1 MIHIKS
7 YIKPKNTPSTTSSN
21 SSGNNVV
28 VNNSQPSP
36 AENWFYYNNDTNSVV
51 CRYDFYSVGN
61 VSAYG
66 ADETESVNN
75 NTPIDNLTS
84 TSTTRPLSANQ
95 GRVLKSLIDNATT
108 SSGGTV
114 TTIDWSNV
122 TNKPTTFTPSTH
134 THRIGEVLNLQRTL
148 DSLNSANTQNTNN
161 IASHANN
168 SAVHLSSDDR
178 NKLNNLTNEQIQ
190 FLVQLMNIITIDNNN
205 ITFNKNVVSTGN
217 VVANNI

>member
-1 MIHIKS
+1 MINIKS
-7 YIKPKNTPSTTSSN
+7 YIKPKNSSN
-21 SSGNNVV
+21 TNSTVTSAV
-28 VNNSQPSP
+28 VNNVSSQPSP
-36 AENWFYYNNDTNSVV
+36 ADNWFYYNNDTNSVV

-66 ADETESVNN
+66 ADETESSSD

-108 SSGGTV
+108 SSGGAV

-134 THRIGEVLNLQRTL
+134 AHKIADVVNLQREL
-148 DSLNSANTQNTNN
+148 YSLNSANTQNTNN

-168 SAVHLSSDDR
+168 SSLHLSADDR

-190 FLVQLMNIITIDNNN
+190 FIVQLMNIITIDNNN

>member
-1 MIHIKS
+1 MINIKS
-7 YIKPKNTPSTTSSN
+7 YIKPKNSSN
-21 SSGNNVV
+21 TNSTVTSAV
-28 VNNSQPSP
+28 VNNDSSQPSP
-36 AENWFYYNNDTNSVV
+36 ADNWFYYNNDTNSVV

-66 ADETESVNN
+66 ADETESVND
-75 NTPIDNLTS
+75 TAPVDNLTS
-84 TSTTRPLSANQ
+84 TSTTKALSANQ

-122 TNKPTTFTPSTH
+122 TNKPSTFTPSTH
-134 THRIGEVLNLQRTL
+134 AHRIGEVINLQRTL
-148 DSLNSANTQNTNN
+148 YSLNSANTQNTNN
-161 IASHANN
+161 IASHTNN
-168 SAVHLSSDDR
+168 SSVHLSADDR

-190 FLVQLMNIITIDNNN
+190 FLVKLMNIITIDNNN

>member
-1 MIHIKS
+1 MINIKS
-7 YIKPKNTPSTTSSN
+7 YIKPKNSSN
-21 SSGNNVV
+21 TNSTVTSAV
-28 VNNSQPSP
+28 VNNVSSQPSP
-36 AENWFYYNNDTNSVV
+36 ADNWFYYNNDTNSVV

-66 ADETESVNN
+66 ADETESASD

-122 TNKPTTFTPSTH
+122 TNKPTAFTPSTH
-134 THRIGEVLNLQRTL
+134 THKIADVANLQLTL
-148 DSLNSANTQNTNN
+148 DSLNTANIQNTNN

-168 SAVHLSSDDR
+168 SVVHLSTDDR

-190 FLVQLMNIITIDNNN
+190 FIVQLMNIITIDNNN

>member
-7 YIKPKNTPSTTSSN
+7 YIKPKNNNSSN
-21 SSGNNVV
+21 SSGGSVV
-28 VNNSQPSP
+28 VNNSQSSP

-66 ADETESVNN
+66 ADETESVED
-75 NTPIDNLTS
+75 TSPVDNLTS
-84 TSTTRPLSANQ
+84 TSTTRALSANM
-95 GRVLKSLIDNATT
+95 GRVLKSLIDSITT
-108 SSGGTV
+108 TSGGTAV
-114 TTIDWSNV
+114 VTIDWSNV
-122 TNKPTTFTPSTH
+122 TNKPSTFTPSAH
-134 THRIGEVLNLQRTL
+134 THNISDITNLQSTL
-148 DSLNSANTQNTNN
+148 GSLGTADAQNANN
-161 IASHANN
+161 ISSHANN
-168 SAVHLSSDDR
+168 SSVHISTEDR

-205 ITFNKNVVSTGN
+205 ITFNKNIISTGN

>member
-7 YIKPKNTPSTTSSN
+7 YIKPKNNNSSN
-21 SSGNNVV
+21 SSGGSVV
-28 VNNSQPSP
+28 VNNSQSSP

-66 ADETESVNN
+66 ADETESVED
-75 NTPIDNLTS
+75 TSPVDNLTS
-84 TSTTRPLSANQ
+84 TSTTRALSANM
-95 GRVLKSLIDNATT
+95 GRVLKSLIDSITT
-108 SSGGTV
+108 TSGGTAV
-114 TTIDWSNV
+114 VTIDWSNV
-122 TNKPTTFTPSTH
+122 TNKPSTFTPSAH
-134 THRIGEVLNLQRTL
+134 THNISDITNLQSTL
-148 DSLNSANTQNTNN
+148 GSLGTADAQNANS
-161 IASHANN
+161 ISSHANN
-168 SAVHLSSDDR
+168 SSVHISTEDR

-205 ITFNKNVVSTGN
+205 ITFNKNIISTGN

>member
-1 MIHIKS
+1 MINIKS
-7 YIKPKNTPSTTSSN
+7 YIKPKNSSN
-21 SSGNNVV
+21 TNSTVTSTV
-28 VNNSQPSP
+28 VNNVSSQSSP

-66 ADETESVNN
+66 ADETESSSD

-134 THRIGEVLNLQRTL
+134 THKIADVVNLQREL
-148 DSLNSANTQNTNN
+148 YSLNSANTQNTNN
-161 IASHANN
+161 ISSHANN
-168 SAVHLSSDDR
+168 SAVHLSTDDR

-190 FLVQLMNIITIDNNN
+190 FIVQLMNIITIDNNN

>member
-1 MIHIKS
+1 MINIKS
-7 YIKPKNTPSTTSSN
+7 YIKPKNSSN
-21 SSGNNVV
+21 TNSTVTSAV
-28 VNNSQPSP
+28 VNNDSSQPSP

-66 ADETESVNN
+66 EDKTESVND
-75 NTPIDNLTS
+75 TAPVDNLTS
-84 TSTTRPLSANQ
+84 TSTTRALSANQ

-122 TNKPTTFTPSTH
+122 TNKPTAFTPSTH
-134 THRIGEVLNLQRTL
+134 THRIAEVINLQRTL
-148 DSLNSANTQNTNN
+148 YSLNSANTQNTNN
-161 IASHANN
+161 IASHTNN
-168 SAVHLSSDDR
+168 SSAHLSADDR

-190 FLVQLMNIITIDNNN
+190 FLVKLMNIITIDNNN

>member
-1 MIHIKS
+1 MINIKS
-7 YIKPKNTPSTTSSN
+7 YIKPKNSSN
-21 SSGNNVV
+21 TNSTVTSAV
-28 VNNSQPSP
+28 VNNGSSQPSP

-66 ADETESVNN
+66 ADETESVND
-75 NTPIDNLTS
+75 TAPVDNLTS
-84 TSTTRPLSANQ
+84 TSTTRALSANQ

-122 TNKPTTFTPSTH
+122 TNKPSTFTPSTH
-134 THRIGEVLNLQRTL
+134 AHRIDEVINLQRTL
-148 DSLNSANTQNTNN
+148 YSLNSANTQNTNN
-161 IASHANN
+161 IASHTNN
-168 SAVHLSSDDR
+168 SSVHLSADDR

-190 FLVQLMNIITIDNNN
+190 FLVKLMNIITIDNNN
-205 ITFNKNVVSTGN
+205 ITFNKNIVSTGN

>member
-1 MIHIKS
+1 MINIKS
-7 YIKPKNTPSTTSSN
+7 YIKPKNSSN
-21 SSGNNVV
+21 TNSTVTSTV
-28 VNNSQPSP
+28 VNNGSSQPSP

-66 ADETESVNN
+66 ADETESSSD

-122 TNKPTTFTPSTH
+122 TNKPSTFTPSTH
-134 THRIGEVLNLQRTL
+134 AHKIADVLNLQREL
-148 DSLNSANTQNTNN
+148 YSLNSANIQNTNN

-168 SAVHLSSDDR
+168 SAVHLSADDR

-190 FLVQLMNIITIDNNN
+190 FLVKLMNIITIDNNN

>member
-1 MIHIKS
+1 MINIKS
-7 YIKPKNTPSTTSSN
+7 YIKPKNSSN
-21 SSGNNVV
+21 TNSTVTSAV
-28 VNNSQPSP
+28 VNNVSSQTSP

-66 ADETESVNN
+66 ADETESSSD
-75 NTPIDNLTS
+75 NTPIDNLAS

-122 TNKPTTFTPSTH
+122 TNKPTTFKPSTH
-134 THRIGEVLNLQRTL
+134 THKIADVLNLQREL
-148 DSLNSANTQNTNN
+148 YSLNSANIQNTNN

-168 SAVHLSSDDR
+168 SAVHLSTDDR

-190 FLVQLMNIITIDNNN
+190 FIVQLMNIITIDNNN

>member
-1 MIHIKS
+1 MINIKS
-7 YIKPKNTPSTTSSN
+7 YIKPKNSSN
-21 SSGNNVV
+21 TNSTVTSTV
-28 VNNSQPSP
+28 VNNVSSQTSP
-36 AENWFYYNNDTNSVV
+36 DENWFYYNNDTNSVV

-66 ADETESVNN
+66 ADETESSSD

-122 TNKPTTFTPSTH
+122 TNKPTTFKPSTH
-134 THRIGEVLNLQRTL
+134 THKIADVANLQRTL
-148 DSLNSANTQNTNN
+148 NSLNTANTQNTNN

-168 SAVHLSSDDR
+168 SAVHLSTDDR

-190 FLVQLMNIITIDNNN
+190 FIVQLMNIITIDNNN

>member
-1 MIHIKS
+1 MINIKS
-7 YIKPKNTPSTTSSN
+7 YIKPKNSSN
-21 SSGNNVV
+21 TNSTVTSAV
-28 VNNSQPSP
+28 VNNDSSQQSP

-66 ADETESVNN
+66 ADKTESVND
-75 NTPIDNLTS
+75 TAPVDNLTS
-84 TSTTRPLSANQ
+84 TSTTRALSANQ

-134 THRIGEVLNLQRTL
+134 AHRIGEVINLQRTL
-148 DSLNSANTQNTNN
+148 YSLNSANTQNTNN
-161 IASHANN
+161 IASHTNN
-168 SAVHLSSDDR
+168 SSVHLSADDR

>member
-1 MIHIKS
+1 MINIKS
-7 YIKPKNTPSTTSSN
+7 YIKPKNTSSSN
-21 SSGNNVV
+21 SSGGSAV
-28 VNNSQPSP
+28 VNNSQSSP

-66 ADETESVNN
+66 ADKTESEEDT
-75 NTPIDNLTS
+75 TPIDNLTS
-84 TSTTRPLSANQ
+84 TSTSRALSANQ

-108 SSGGTV
+108 SGGGSV
-114 TTIDWSNV
+114 TSIDWSNV
-122 TNKPTTFTPSTH
+122 TNKPSTFAPSAH
-134 THRIGEVLNLQRTL
+134 THNISDINNLQSTL
-148 DSLNSANTQNTNN
+148 GSLSTADSQNANN
-161 IASHANN
+161 ISSHANN
-168 SAVHLSSDDR
+168 SSVHISASDR

-205 ITFNKNVVSTGN
+205 ITFNKNIISTGN

>member
-1 MIHIKS
+1 MIQIKS

-66 ADETESVNN
+66 ADETESTSD

-122 TNKPTTFTPSTH
+122 TNKPATFTPSVH
-134 THRIGEVLNLQRTL
+134 THKIADVTNLQSTL
-148 DSLNSANTQNTNN
+148 DSLNTANIQNTNN
-161 IASHANN
+161 ISSHANN
-168 SAVHLSSDDR
+168 SAVHLSTDDK

-190 FLVQLMNIITIDNNN
+190 FIVKLMNIITIDNNN